1 MPSLDL
7 PNRKGGIHDRI
18 EAWKAG
24 NVMCSEME
32 SAALFVISSIRN
44 VRAGGI
50 MAFSDIEDQASAVDK
65 AIRTAC
71 EGIKLLIERD
81 KS

>member
-1 MPSLDL
+1 
-7 PNRKGGIHDRI
+7 
-18 EAWKAG
+18 
-24 NVMCSEME
+24 
-32 SAALFVISSIRN
+32 
-44 VRAGGI
+44 